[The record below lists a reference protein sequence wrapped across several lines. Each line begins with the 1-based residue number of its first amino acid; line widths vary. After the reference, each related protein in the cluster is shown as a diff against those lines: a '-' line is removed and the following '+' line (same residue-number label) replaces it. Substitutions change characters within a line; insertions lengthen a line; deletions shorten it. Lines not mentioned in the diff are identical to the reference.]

1 MLMPTK
7 HIKTE
12 NALVGVG
19 GDVLAQLDTPKTVSR
34 LFYDL
39 QNLREQSEL
48 PTLQFDW
55 FLLALDFLYTV
66 DAITLDAGLIR
77 KLSQ

>member
-12 NALVGVG
+12 NALLGVG

-39 QNLREQSEL
+39 QQLRKDSEL

-66 DAITLDAGLIR
+66 GAIRLDSGLIR
-77 KLSQ
+77 KLNQ

>member
-19 GDVLAQLDTPKTVSR
+19 GDVLAQLDKPKTVSR
-34 LFYDL
+34 LFFDL
-39 QNLREQSEL
+39 QKLREESEL

-55 FLLALDFLYTV
+55 FLLALDFLYAV

-77 KLSQ
+77 KLNK

>member
-1 MLMPTK
+1 MPTK

-34 LFYDL
+34 LFYEL
-39 QNLREQSEL
+39 QILREQNEL
-48 PTLQFDW
+48 STLQFDW

-66 DAITLDAGLIR
+66 GAIRLDAGLIR
-77 KLSQ
+77 KLNQ

>member
-1 MLMPTK
+1 MPTK

-39 QNLREQSEL
+39 QILRKQNEL

-66 DAITLDAGLIR
+66 GAIRLDAGLIR
-77 KLSQ
+77 KLNQ